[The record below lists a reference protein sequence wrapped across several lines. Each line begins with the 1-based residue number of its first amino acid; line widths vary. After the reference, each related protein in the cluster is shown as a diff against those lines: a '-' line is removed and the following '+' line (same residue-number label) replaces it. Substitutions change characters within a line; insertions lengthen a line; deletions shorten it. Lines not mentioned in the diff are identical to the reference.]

1 MEDDEVTEDIKKVD
15 LEQDE
20 GSERASLMMIM
31 IAGVVVEVVDF
42 VAHSEADL
50 GVHFEANEV
59 TEEAEKVDW
68 EKDEVIIET

>member
-1 MEDDEVTEDIKKVD
+1 MEDDEVTEEIKKVD

-59 TEEAEKVDW
+59 TEEIKKVD
-68 EKDEVIIET
+68 